1 MKGFGLDA
9 LLKAWNKQHLGIVRT
24 ILEHA
29 ALRKPASE
37 YATALELWRM
47 KEKKDFEAWI
57 SARSANAPENRPE
70 VVAFRGE
77 IKRREK
83 EMLELNK
90 QRIAVEMGIAPPVTE
105 SDVKGDGGEKK

>member
-1 MKGFGLDA
+1 MKD
-9 LLKAWNKQHLGIVRT
+9 
-24 ILEHA
+24 
-29 ALRKPASE
+29 
-37 YATALELWRM
+37 
-47 KEKKDFEAWI
+47 KKDFEAWI
-57 SARSANAPENRPE
+57 SARNANAPENRPE

-90 QRIAVEMGIAPPVTE
+90 QRIAVEMVIAPPVAE